1 MRKKQEDAFQVNAK
15 KAAMRITINSTM
27 IGALFFVLTF
37 ILASGYERFSFL
49 VISQLVLAIPLL
61 FVSILA
67 YSKIAYWEEAQTWDL
82 YGWVT
87 SNLGNDILLN
97 AIGLMIAGVSVPLA
111 VVYFSLTLLL
121 MVIYSAINI
130 KYTPSIARQKLFKL
144 LFFFSVMFVGGILP
158 LFFIK

>member
-1 MRKKQEDAFQVNAK
+1 MGR
-15 KAAMRITINSTM
+15 
-27 IGALFFVLTF
+27 GA
-37 ILASGYERFSFL
+37 
-49 VISQLVLAIPLL
+49 
-61 FVSILA
+61 
-67 YSKIAYWEEAQTWDL
+67 DL
-82 YGWVT
+82 GYGWVT

-97 AIGLMIAGVSVPLA
+97 SIGLMIAGVSVALA